1 MAKFCPEC
9 AHPII
14 DGNSQ
19 FCPKCG
25 NKLPITSLKQQP
37 EQPSEYTPPSKIH
50 DFLGIKKDSGTKSS
64 DLRFGIDIIDNTLNR
79 IEKGSKSPPKKR
91 STLEW
96 IAIGCGGFLL
106 LIIVLAFIAGM
117 AGNLSSASLATDKVY
132 NKDLSS
138 MALTINDLPT
148 SWETQGTAINT
159 NDHYDSEFIH
169 IVGLTPYVVYQDITR
184 NVTINDAKAFYLL
197 NKGKITQF
205 KVDAVNLGDE
215 GYGYVTTDSSIVVF
229 RNGNIIVTTQYGVGG
244 FGASFTS
251 LSINDA
257 QQYAAIIADRIKS

>member
-50 DFLGIKKDSGTKSS
+50 DFLGIKKDSGTKPS
-64 DLRFGIDIIDNTLNR
+64 DLRFGIDIIDNTLNS
-79 IEKGSKSPPKKR
+79 IENGAKEKR
-91 STLEW
+91 SALEW
-96 IAIGCGGFLL
+96 IAICCGGAILL
-106 LIIVLAFIAGM
+106 VIVAAFIAGM
-117 AGNLSSASLATDKVY
+117 YQGVTSSSSSTDSVY
-132 NKDLSS
+132 NQDLSS

-148 SWETQGTAINT
+148 GWETFGTAIDT
-159 NDHYDSEFIH
+159 NNHYNSEFLQV
-169 IVGLTPYVVYQDITR
+169 VGLTPYTVYQDITR
-184 NVTINDAKAFYLL
+184 NTSVDDAKASYSLR
-197 NKGKITQF
+197 KGEVTQF
-205 KVDAVNLGDE
+205 KVESVNIGNE
-215 GYGYVTTDSSIVVF
+215 GFGYVNTDSSIVVF
-229 RNGNIIVTTQYGVGG
+229 RKGNIIVTTQYGIGGLFGGG
-244 FGASFTS
+244 FSS

-257 QQYAAIIADRIKS
+257 QQYSTIVAGRIQS